1 LVPGADSAS
10 NACRAGSATV
20 APHATL
26 APGATEGKNNHH
38 QRGTQHFAVITA
50 DRDHSGAAPPREKE
64 TNRESDFD
72 RVRTAYERFTGNRWN
87 KSDTEAYE
95 KHRLDQIPAGRV
107 VSVLDA
113 VVKRIPFKIN
123 SFKYFIREILAVPDP
138 RNRAW
143 QKKQLEKI
151 IARIRH
157 GSVGR
162 ADYSSIDFL
171 EDVKYACAR
180 EDIVFDND
188 LYNQL
193 LR

>member
-1 LVPGADSAS
+1 
-10 NACRAGSATV
+10 V
-20 APHATL
+20 APRATNKYDDDK
-26 APGATEGKNNHH
+26 EIKNNHH
-38 QRGTQHFAVITA
+38 QRSSQLLAVVAT
-50 DRDHSGAAPPREKE
+50 DGNHSGAAAPRDKE
-64 TNRESDFD
+64 TNQESDFD
-72 RVRTAYERFTGNRWN
+72 RIRAAYERFTGNRW
-87 KSDTEAYE
+87 SGADSEAYE
-95 KHRLDQIPAGRV
+95 KHGLDEIPVGRII
-107 VSVLDA
+107 SVLEA

-123 SFKYFIREILAVPDP
+123 SFKYFIREILSVPDP